1 MQFKN
6 SIRYTLIA
14 CLALFITGCAG
25 ITPEKMKAEIAN
37 YQLPMLPSA
46 GNAMIYVVRPASG
59 GGMGAASLSI
69 IGNWSDLTR
78 FNVFL
83 DNQEDASEMGYNRS
97 SQYVYFAVQPG
108 VHKIYSKAENWAETE
123 VDAKAGDIIF
133 IQQKPAMGIIMA
145 RNDLSSLQDY
155 EGKYHVKNLTLGTIL
170 KSEK

>member
-37 YQLPMLPSA
+37 YQLPMLPST
-46 GNAMIYVVRPASG
+46 GNAMIYVVRPGSAGGTPAFSG
-59 GGMGAASLSI
+59 LL
-69 IGNWSDLTR
+69 GNWADLTR

-83 DNQEDASEMGYNRS
+83 DNQEDTSEMGYNRS
-97 SQYVYFAVQPG
+97 SQYVYFSVAPG

-123 VDAKAGDIIF
+123 VDVKAGDIIF
-133 IQQKPAMGIIMA
+133 IQQKPTMGIIMA

-155 EGKYHVKNLTLGTIL
+155 EGKYHVKTLTLGTIL